1 LFRACLCPAQDRFCY
16 STLKVQQH
24 WVEEMTRQPHRP
36 PHLYVAGATYFITG
50 STYHKRW
57 LFKTDAQK
65 SLLRNVLKDTIVRY
79 DVSLYAWVILS
90 NHHHLLFKVPS
101 EERAVVRFVKAFHGA
116 SAIELNK
123 LDNTPGR
130 QVWYQYRDRFPRS
143 EAEFWSYFNY
153 IHQNPVKHGYVEK
166 LGDIHQTLAQY
177 PFSSYAYYLRQYGEE
192 FLTDVWE
199 RYPVIDHLE
208 GDDF

>member
-1 LFRACLCPAQDRFCY
+1 
-16 STLKVQQH
+16 
-24 WVEEMTRQPHRP
+24 MTRQPHRP

-57 LFKTDAQK
+57 LFRTDAQK
-65 SLLRNVLKDTIVRY
+65 SLLRDVLEDTIVRC
-79 DVSLYAWVILS
+79 DVRLYAWVILS
-90 NHHHLLFKVPS
+90 NHYHLLFKVPS

-123 LDNTPGR
+123 LDKTPGR
-130 QVWYQYRDRFPRS
+130 QVWYQYRDRFPRD

-166 LGDIHQTLAQY
+166 QGDIHQTLAQY
-177 PFSSYAYYLRQYGEE
+177 PFSSYGCYLREYGEE
-192 FLTDVWE
+192 FLNDVWE
-199 RYPVIDHLE
+199 RYPVVDHLE